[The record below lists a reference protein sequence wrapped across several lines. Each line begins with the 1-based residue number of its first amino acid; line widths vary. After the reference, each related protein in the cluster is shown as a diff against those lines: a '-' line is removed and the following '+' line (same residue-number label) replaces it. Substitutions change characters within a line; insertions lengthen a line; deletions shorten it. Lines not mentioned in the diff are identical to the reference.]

1 MRLGELS
8 EATGTT
14 PASIKFYLREGLLQ
28 PGRSINP
35 TRSSYGDDHVR
46 RLGLIQCL
54 RTVVGLG
61 LEDIRRIIDAA
72 EGADASPSQ
81 RLALLGTVQS
91 VVLGLDDVDAPQSA
105 EGRALIH
112 AMGWPDAPSEAR
124 TAVDR
129 HLDVMRELGVA
140 AEADVLEAY
149 GRAADAIA
157 SAQLE
162 VTDGSRTIEE
172 MILTAAVGIHMHNQ
186 LILKVVALAQASRSI
201 RRYGAGPRP

>member
-28 PGRSINP
+28 PGQSINP
-35 TRSSYGDDHVR
+35 TRASYGDEHVR
-46 RLGLIQCL
+46 RLRLIQGL
-54 RTVVGLG
+54 RAVVGLG
-61 LEDIRRIIDAA
+61 LEDIRRIIDASQ
-72 EGADASPSQ
+72 GAGDSSSQ

-91 VVLGLDDVDAPQSA
+91 VVLGLDAADRPQSA
-105 EGRALIH
+105 EGRALIRS
-112 AMGWPDAPSEAR
+112 MGWPDEPSEAR

-129 HLDVMRELGVA
+129 HLAMMRELGVA

-162 VTDGSRTIEE
+162 VTDGSETIEE
-172 MILTAAVGIHMHNQ
+172 VILTAAVGMHMHNQ
-186 LILKVVALAQASRSI
+186 LILKVIALAQASRSI
-201 RRYGAGPRP
+201 RRYMGG